1 MTDIRQQAR
10 EYARQ
15 HREQFFNQLKE
26 FVSIASVSTD
36 PEAHPEMTRAAEW
49 VAARLKALGMEQ
61 VEIIPTERHPVVVG
75 EWNGAPGQPTVLIYG
90 HYDVQPVDPLEL
102 WHSAPFS
109 PEVRGENLYGR
120 GASDMKGQV
129 MAVLSALEAV
139 RAAGER
145 FPVNLKFLIE
155 GEEEIGSPSLPRFLE
170 NNRGRLQ
177 ADFCLNPDS
186 GMIGAQY
193 PTITYGLRGIV
204 TFELRVSG
212 PKSDL
217 HSGVYGGVVHN
228 PAVALAELIAGMH
241 DAAGRVT
248 LPGFYDDVLP
258 ISESEH
264 ADFTRLPLDESYY
277 LEQTGAP
284 ALWGEPEYLPDE
296 RVGARPTLEVNGLLS
311 GFTGP
316 GFKTVLPAQAMAKI
330 SCRLVP
336 KQDPAKIAASLRQ
349 YLEQHAPKTIRWELV
364 EFGGSPA
371 SISDVNQ
378 PGVLALQKALEAVW
392 GVRPF
397 FKREGGSVPV
407 VAQMQTLLGMES
419 VITGFGLPDD
429 NLHAPNEKLHLPTWY
444 NGIEAL
450 VEFFFNLTEQSDNR
464 PTA

>member
-1 MTDIRQQAR
+1 MTHLEQRAR

-15 HREQFFNQLKE
+15 NQERFLDQLKE

-36 PEAHPEMTRAAEW
+36 PEARSEMVRAAEW
-49 VAARLKALGMEQ
+49 VAARLRALGVNQ
-61 VEIIPTERHPVVVG
+61 VEVAPTGGHPAVVG
-75 EWNGAPGQPTVLIYG
+75 EWLGAPGQPTILIYG

-102 WHSAPFS
+102 WQSPPFT

-139 RAAGER
+139 RVTTGGT

-155 GEEEIGSPSLPRFLE
+155 GEEEIGSPSLPKFITQ
-170 NNRGRLQ
+170 NRQRLQ

-186 GMIGAQY
+186 GMLGAQY
-193 PTITYGLRGIV
+193 PTITYGLRGII

-217 HSGVYGGVVHN
+217 HSGIYGGVVHN

-241 DAAGRVT
+241 DASGRVT

-258 ISESEH
+258 ITAAEH
-264 ADFTRLPLDESYY
+264 ADFARLPLDDAYY
-277 LEQTGAP
+277 LEQTGVP

-311 GFTGP
+311 GFTGA
-316 GFKTVLPAQAMAKI
+316 GFKTVLPAQAMAKL

-336 KQDPAKIAASLRQ
+336 KQDPAKIAAGLRQ
-349 YLEQHAPKTIRWELV
+349 YLEQNAPRTVRWELV

-378 PGVLALQKALEAVW
+378 PGVKALQKALESVW
-392 GVRPF
+392 GVQPF

-407 VAQMQTLLGMES
+407 VTQMQTLLGMES

-444 NGIEAL
+444 RGIEAMVAFL
-450 VEFFFNLTEQSDNR
+450 FNAAEN
-464 PTA
+464 